1 MPAASGFSAGW
12 IALVVVIGI
21 VLIAVVT
28 AVVGHILV
36 RRGIREPLV
45 VRVINRGSEH
55 LITVIQRPLTVAV
68 LDEVADVLRTGHY
81 TRNIAAALRENHD
94 EIKQMVAEK
103 IKQDPTTKRIGLLP
117 FHDRLIDEVTETA
130 LRVILELLLDPRT
143 DELFSD
149 TLRDNLTQIRA
160 AVRDRQTQL

>member
-1 MPAASGFSAGW
+1 MPAASEFSAGW
-12 IALVVVIGI
+12 IALVVVIGL

-28 AVVGHILV
+28 AVVGHVLV

-55 LITVIQRPLTVAV
+55 LVTVIQRPLTIAV
-68 LDEVADVLRTGHY
+68 LDEVADVLRTGNY

-143 DELFSD
+143 DELVSD